1 MKPTPEEIKQMK
13 QNKENKNEY
22 VKRQI
27 KKQIKQLE
35 IQINRKLKNIKEL
48 TEKL

>member
-1 MKPTPEEIKQMK
+1 MKPTPEE
-13 QNKENKNEY
+13 
-22 VKRQI
+22 
-27 KKQIKQLE
+27 IKQLE